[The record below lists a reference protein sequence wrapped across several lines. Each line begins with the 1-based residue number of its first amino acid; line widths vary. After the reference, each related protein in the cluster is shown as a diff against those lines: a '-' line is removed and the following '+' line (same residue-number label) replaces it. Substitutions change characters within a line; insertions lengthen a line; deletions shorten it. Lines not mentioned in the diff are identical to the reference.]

1 MDKISYDASKD
12 FLIHV
17 GDLVAKGPDPIKVLT
32 YMRKNRIRGVRGNHD
47 EKVIEWRNWMVWA
60 GTREG
65 KRGDEGEA
73 QDDGSWRSFIESMD
87 WQYGADSG
95 RLSSALSDVNRPF
108 PKDWQWRSEHWKL
121 ARDMSKKDY
130 EYLVSLPL
138 ALHIPSMHTVVVHAG
153 LLGRDPRK
161 EADAMD
167 QPYTAL
173 FGSDGE
179 EQSTMSRKEAELAIF
194 TTIKQNRE
202 PYTLLEMR
210 SVLKDGEVTKKSS
223 KGTPWSDIWQQ
234 EEARCRGRG
243 VWDETVEDEDDEQ
256 GQEHAGIK
264 MVEDME
270 KRKKHEDLK
279 KLPRLNCS
287 PLTVVYGH
295 AGEWGESWSGGESCA
310 HKRTNFRL
318 QTQLVEDWTL
328 KSSVKAWTLVVFMVI
343 N

>member
-17 GDLVAKGPDPIKVLT
+17 GDIVAKGPDPIKVLT

-65 KRGDEGEA
+65 KRGDEDEA
-73 QDDGSWRSFIESMD
+73 QDDGSWRSFIESID

-130 EYLVSLPL
+130 EYLLSLPL

-161 EADAMD
+161 KANAID
-167 QPYTAL
+167 QPYSAL
-173 FGSDGE
+173 FGTDHPVE
-179 EQSTMSRKEAELAIF
+179 KRSRARHLYHDQTESRAIHLVGDA
-194 TTIKQNRE
+194 ICAQGWRG
-202 PYTLLEMR
+202 
-210 SVLKDGEVTKKSS
+210 D
-223 KGTPWSDIWQQ
+223 Q
-234 EEARCRGRG
+234 EE
-243 VWDETVEDEDDEQ
+243 
-256 GQEHAGIK
+256 
-264 MVEDME
+264 
-270 KRKKHEDLK
+270 
-279 KLPRLNCS
+279 
-287 PLTVVYGH
+287 
-295 AGEWGESWSGGESCA
+295 
-310 HKRTNFRL
+310 
-318 QTQLVEDWTL
+318 
-328 KSSVKAWTLVVFMVI
+328 
-343 N
+343 